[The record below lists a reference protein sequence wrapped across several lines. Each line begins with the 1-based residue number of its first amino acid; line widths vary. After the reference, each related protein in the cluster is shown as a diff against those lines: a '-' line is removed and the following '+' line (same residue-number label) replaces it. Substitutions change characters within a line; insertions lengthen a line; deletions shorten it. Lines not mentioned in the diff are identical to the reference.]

1 MAINSL
7 KDFLKSEREAENL
20 SIIRY
25 MQEQKDKERCLKL
38 IMNTN
43 VRMMGMGFRRALDW
57 STGEAHQERQ
67 MYARQKGILRR
78 VIDQNARLMGMGFAK
93 LLEEHKLSQNAL
105 KGKLKYILA
114 SLTNK
119 DAGYLLTAYRGMK
132 ERYLLLNG
140 VGMGSGRMKQISF
153 IKRLMN
159 QGYNMQK
166 MAVNGLKAFLVA
178 ERDRDQ
184 ANHLEYLRQMKEK
197 DRVLR
202 RVMDVSVRLTG
213 MGFRQALQWTL
224 DERETERVVLTKQR
238 GVMKR
243 ILDSN
248 TRLMSA
254 GYNKLCEEAKIRKSQ
269 MKSRLKGILKSL
281 VDKDLSYKLSAYN
294 SMKQRMQM
302 LNGCGMGTA
311 DTLKIQMIKRLTSQ
325 THNLQVMAVNSLREF
340 LVDER
345 ERQELRRLQWEQ
357 QQRDKHR
364 FLNRIM
370 DSNLR
375 MCGIAFRQA
384 HRWTLDARESD
395 RIRIFKQR
403 GVMRRIL
410 DANARLLSA
419 GYNKLVESSK
429 ANREKLRNKLKC
441 VIKSLV
447 DRDTRFVLTAYNG
460 LKQRYLMLSGQGMAT
475 AHMKKIQL
483 IKRMTNQSHNF
494 QVMAVNA

>member
-20 SIIRY
+20 SIMRY
-25 MQEQKDKERCLKL
+25 QQEQKDKERCLKL

-43 VRMMGMGFRRALDW
+43 VRVMGMGFRKALDW
-57 STGEAHQERQ
+57 STGEAYRECQ
-67 MYARQKGILRR
+67 MYALKKGILRR
-78 VIDQNARLMGMGFAK
+78 IVDQNARFMGMGFAK
-93 LLEEHKLSQNAL
+93 LLEEHKLTQNCL
-105 KGKLKYILA
+105 KGKLKYILE
-114 SLTNK
+114 SLKNK
-119 DAGYLLTAYRGMK
+119 DAAYLLTAYRGLK
-132 ERYLLLNG
+132 ERFLLLNG
-140 VGMGSGRMKQISF
+140 VGMGSGRMKQISL

-159 QGYNMQK
+159 QGFKMQT
-166 MAVNGLKAFLVA
+166 MAVNGLKAFLA
-178 ERDRDQ
+178 KERDRDE
-184 ANHLEYLRQMKEK
+184 AEHFKYLRQMKEK

-202 RVMDVSVRLTG
+202 RVMDVTVRLTG
-213 MGFRQALQWTL
+213 LGFRQALQWTL
-224 DERETERVVLTKQR
+224 DERETERVVLSKQR
-238 GVMKR
+238 GIMKR
-243 ILDSN
+243 ILDTN
-248 TRLMSA
+248 TRLMNA
-254 GYNKLCEEAKIRKSQ
+254 GYNKLCEEAKMRKSEL
-269 MKSRLKGILKSL
+269 KSRLRGILKSIS
-281 VDKDLSYKLSAYN
+281 DKDLSYKLTAYN

-311 DTLKIQMIKRLTSQ
+311 DTLKVQMIKRLTSQ
-325 THNLQVMAVNSLREF
+325 SHNLQVMAVNSLREF
-340 LVDER
+340 LVDQR
-345 ERQELRRLQWEQ
+345 ERQKLRRLQWEQ

-364 FLNRIM
+364 ILNRIM

-375 MCGIAFRQA
+375 ISGIAFRQA
-384 HRWTLDARESD
+384 HQWTLDGRESE

-429 ANREKLRNKLKC
+429 VNREKLRNKLKG

-447 DRDTRFVLTAYNG
+447 DRDTRYLMTAYNG
-460 LKQRYLMLSGQGMAT
+460 LKQRYLILSGQGMAT

-494 QVMAVNA
+494 QVMGVNA